1 MAFDSFLMF
10 SANRGGSGAA
20 VPIVGESQ
28 DSIYKGCFEIKE
40 FTFGAENT
48 LNITSAT
55 GGAGAGKAT
64 FKEFKVKKQT
74 DTATPYLLQT
84 LGLGGHYDVVQL
96 FIRKSGAATATGQS
110 GKAYIVFAFGMV
122 AVKTIDWTG
131 TDGEDV
137 PTEDVVFEF
146 GELVVSYYPQ
156 APTGILETVPR
167 VGAWSKLTN
176 SSKEML
182 KLVPMEIFMSNSPDT
197 YVAPTGTAALGAT
210 WANKSGS

>member
-10 SANRGGSGAA
+10 TAQGGGSGSA
-20 VPIVGESQ
+20 VNIVGESQ

-96 FIRKSGAATATGQS
+96 FIRKSGAAAATGLS
-110 GKAYIVFAFGMV
+110 GQAYIVFPFGMV
-122 AVKTIDWTG
+122 AVKSLEWAGAEGD
-131 TDGEDV
+131 DV

-156 APTGILETVPR
+156 LPTGMLDAKPR
-167 VGAWSKLTN
+167 TGSWSKLTN
-176 SSKEML
+176 SNQNML
-182 KLVPMEIFMSNSPDT
+182 KLNPPST
-197 YVAPTGTAALGAT
+197 YVSNVPAKVVVDANQTGAT
-210 WANKSGS
+210 WTKASGS